1 MQDALSISDMDWAKP
16 HLLSVFKEVKESN
29 GNINEILKSSNIIKI
44 MSTIS
49 NYIRYDVISKNEVIT
64 YNIPNSLN
72 KSVFDFA

>member
-1 MQDALSISDMDWAKP
+1 MQDALIMSDMDWAKP
-16 HLLSVFKEVKESN
+16 HLLSVLKEVKESN

-49 NYIRYDVISKNEVIT
+49 NYIRYDVISKNEIIT

-72 KSVFDFA
+72 KSVFDFV